1 MYFAQLLLTLQRIYR
16 INIFLEEMT
25 LKKNIYIMISVLT
38 FLGCTDCVDT
48 KSVSD
53 DNLQNTGFDQTNN
66 VADSLYNNMQ
76 FRDAYAIYLQLLDSK
91 EAKADSEKRLSVLNS
106 LCNASELSGHNVE
119 QHKWLHQ
126 LLDLAMHTGN
136 TYYQSLAHIT
146 MGQNLFYEGNHEKG
160 IQNVIEAID
169 LMAKTDRENT
179 DHLIHGYLN
188 MLASL
193 YGAMKDYDNALKTN
207 ERNLQLTMEG
217 MR

>member
-1 MYFAQLLLTLQRIYR
+1 
-16 INIFLEEMT
+16 
-25 LKKNIYIMISVLT
+25 
-38 FLGCTDCVDT
+38 
-48 KSVSD
+48 
-53 DNLQNTGFDQTNN
+53 
-66 VADSLYNNMQ
+66 
-76 FRDAYAIYLQLLDSK
+76 
-91 EAKADSEKRLSVLNS
+91 
-106 LCNASELSGHNVE
+106 
-119 QHKWLHQ
+119 
-126 LLDLAMHTGN
+126 MHTGN

-146 MGQNLFYEGNHEKG
+146 IGQNLFYEGNHEKG